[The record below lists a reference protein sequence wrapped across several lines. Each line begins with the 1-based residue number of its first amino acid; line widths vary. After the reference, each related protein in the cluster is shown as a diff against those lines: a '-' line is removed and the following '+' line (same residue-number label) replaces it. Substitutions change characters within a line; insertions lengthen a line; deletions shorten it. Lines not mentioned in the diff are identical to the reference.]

1 MHFFVSI
8 SVRIYE
14 FENKSFISELS
25 FPLATTRHAQV
36 VYNTVRIGKEPK
48 KTVQRIETLDNNILN
63 VRFEA
68 EEAKFIR
75 VAVESYIEKV
85 NSILRTIQRFDPNP

>member
-1 MHFFVSI
+1 M
-8 SVRIYE
+8 
-14 FENKSFISELS
+14 
-25 FPLATTRHAQV
+25 ATTRHAQV
-36 VYNTVRIGKEPK
+36 VYNTVRIDKEPK

>member
-1 MHFFVSI
+1 MNFVC
-8 SVRIYE
+8 
-14 FENKSFISELS
+14 ELR
-25 FPLATTRHAQV
+25 FPLKTTCHARI
-36 VYNTVRIGKEPK
+36 VYNTVRIDKEPK

-75 VAVESYIEKV
+75 VAVESYIEKI
-85 NSILRTIQRFDPNP
+85 NLILRTIQRFDSSR